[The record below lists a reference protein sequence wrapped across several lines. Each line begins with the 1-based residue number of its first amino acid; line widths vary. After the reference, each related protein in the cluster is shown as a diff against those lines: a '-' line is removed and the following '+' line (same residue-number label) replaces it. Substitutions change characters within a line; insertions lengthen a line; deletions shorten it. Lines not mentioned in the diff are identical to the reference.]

1 MLDCRLNWRRA
12 GRLER
17 AKECRGIKR
26 EQKGPPPP
34 ISLLPSFSRL
44 LLPLARSS
52 PLVLRPR
59 AHGARDR
66 HIRAHPLSAVLSYAS
81 LSLPCAL
88 LPSLSSLDKSPRLF
102 VTHRISSSSFNRA
115 LPSIRA
121 LLFRS
126 HARKARRTIAR
137 VERKRE
143 IERRKYFRNAAR
155 ENPFRSFVTR
165 VLLLLIKRG
174 LRWIAY

>member
-1 MLDCRLNWRRA
+1 M
-12 GRLER
+12 ER

-66 HIRAHPLSAVLSYAS
+66 HIRVSSSLSCSLVR

-88 LPSLSSLDKSPRLF
+88 LPSLSYLDKSPRLF
-102 VTHRISSSSFNRA
+102 VTHRISSSSFNQA

>member
-1 MLDCRLNWRRA
+1 M
-12 GRLER
+12 ER

-26 EQKGPPPP
+26 EQKGHRRR
-34 ISLLPSFSRL
+34 SLSFLLSPVSFSLR
-44 LLPLARSS
+44 RSFSHSS
-52 PLVLRPR
+52 PLVLRPH

-66 HIRAHPLSAVLSYAS
+66 HIRVHPLSAVLSYA
-81 LSLPCAL
+81 SLPCAL

-102 VTHRISSSSFNRA
+102 VTHRISSSSFNQA

-137 VERKRE
+137 VEEREKRE
-143 IERRKYFRNAAR
+143 AKIFSECGPR
-155 ENPFRSFVTR
+155 ESVSIVRYSCFITFN
-165 VLLLLIKRG
+165 
-174 LRWIAY
+174 